1 MWFVLSGALN
11 LPDCLGRL
19 EAIGLTDLQGAELM
33 NRRDTKFPV
42 MNSWISG
49 VVDACAPTHK
59 VLEVSGIRAA
69 SYRTLFYDTPDRRC
83 WTDHVRGRGRRFKV
97 RIRNYGEGGATFLEI
112 KHKTPAGATL
122 KERWLRAADQP
133 WDARLSSEEEEVL
146 QAKLPGVG
154 PWSPSLRCDF
164 TRATLVSTARGE
176 RITLDVDLRFA
187 DVRTGDGGAGAG
199 GLAILE
205 IKQTRVDR
213 NSPAHRALDT
223 HLGACFDRARP
234 QVAFYLAGVDV
245 VAGDRFGRLALTRD
259 GLAARDRRVLEEAS
273 RRGVPLVLLLSG
285 GYARTPEETADLHA
299 EVHRQA
305 RNLGPFV
312 GAAPGPGLGGVRHG
326 ASGR

>member
-1 MWFVLSGALN
+1 MLNAVHCPAEALLRLGCVLWTWHAGTGVWFVLSGALN

-42 MNSWISG
+42 MNSWIPG
-49 VVDACAPTHK
+49 VVDACAPTHR

-146 QAKLPGVG
+146 QTKLPGVG

-187 DVRTGDGGAGAG
+187 DVRTGDAGAGAG

-205 IKQTRVDR
+205 IKQSRVDR

-223 HLGACFDRARP
+223 HLGAP
-234 QVAFYLAGVDV
+234 
-245 VAGDRFGRLALTRD
+245 
-259 GLAARDRRVLEEAS
+259 
-273 RRGVPLVLLLSG
+273 VPLGRPTSISKYILGLGLRAPGLHPRTYRPVL
-285 GYARTPEETADLHA
+285 RQLHA
-299 EVHRQA
+299 LIQ
-305 RNLGPFV
+305 P
-312 GAAPGPGLGGVRHG
+312 
-326 ASGR
+326 